1 MMRLKYFLLGRRGLN
16 TVEVIVILAVILEIA
31 VLFSGE
37 IVAHVNELIQSIF
50 KQEYKQPFDPSN
62 IAATPTTT

>member
-16 TVEVIVILAVILEIA
+16 TVEVIVILAVILGIA
-31 VLFSGE
+31 LLFRNE
-37 IVAHVNELIQSIF
+37 IVGFVNDLIQSIF

>member
-1 MMRLKYFLLGRRGLN
+1 MMRLKYFLLGRRGLY
-16 TVEVIVILAVILEIA
+16 TVEVIVILAVILGIA
-31 VLFSGE
+31 LLFRNE
-37 IVAHVNELIQSIF
+37 IVGFVNDLIQSIF